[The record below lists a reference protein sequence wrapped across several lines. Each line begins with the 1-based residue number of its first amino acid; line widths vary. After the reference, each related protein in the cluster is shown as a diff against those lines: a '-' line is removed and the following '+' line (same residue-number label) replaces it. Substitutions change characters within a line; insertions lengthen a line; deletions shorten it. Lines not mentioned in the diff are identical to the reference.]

1 MGKELEEALRNL
13 TRRGVHTFS
22 AVVVSVDKQNG
33 TCVVSDDEIEFPDV
47 RLSAV
52 VDGNANKHYLFP
64 AIGSEVL
71 VSPIM
76 EDIHKLYID
85 KYSEV
90 ESLDLKIGSVHFKI
104 DAQGFLLKKQNET
117 LKGLVEETLKAIQE
131 MVFTVTTTGGSGQT
145 TQLVNAATFSSI
157 EQRFNQLLNDN

>member
-1 MGKELEEALRNL
+1 MSKELEEALRNL
-13 TRRGVHTFS
+13 AKRGVHTFS
-22 AVVVSVDKQNG
+22 AVVVSVDKENG

-52 VDGNANKHYLFP
+52 VDGNANKYFLFP

-85 KYSEV
+85 TYSEV

-104 DAQGFLLKKQNET
+104 DEKGFLLKKQNET
-117 LKGLVEETLKAIQE
+117 LKGLVQETLKAIQN
-131 MVFTVTTTGGSGQT
+131 MVFTVTTTGGNGQT
-145 TQLVNAATFSSI
+145 TQLINAATFIAI
-157 EQRFNQLLNDN
+157 EERFNQLLKDN